1 MNIFKFH
8 NQNPKG
14 KKVSDCVV
22 RAISYAMGKSW
33 YEVYDD
39 LSILGRKMGDM
50 PNNKPVFSKYL
61 ENSGWIKNK
70 MPRHDDNTRYT
81 LYDFAKE
88 NNKGIFIVLIAHHLT
103 VVENGQI
110 IDTWNCNKC
119 VGNYWTKWRKK

>member
-88 NNKGIFIVLIAHHLT
+88 NKGIFIVLIAHHLT

-110 IDTWNCNKC
+110 IDTWNCSHKC
-119 VGNYWTKWRKK
+119 VGNYWTKK